1 MKKTLLT
8 LAIMLLGLGAAKAD
22 VVKMT
27 PTAISGNADPY
38 TVTCTSDPASDVP
51 AFTFAAIKNNSSTKP
66 TYNASKKDLRI
77 YAKGSFSITAP
88 EGIKITNVVFT
99 LSTQGQSRYTTI
111 TADNGTIA
119 TQAQGDTEVKWSG
132 SASSVKF
139 TAGDK
144 ATLTTTPTNA
154 GQFCFTSFAITYE
167 TNDPSDTRGS
177 ADIAFPESSYTVN
190 EGEEFTAPVP
200 TKATTAALSYTSSN
214 TAVATVDATTG
225 AVTVVAPGST
235 EITAAAA
242 ENSEFK
248 AGEASYILDVLKVV
262 NSIAET
268 MEVTDKTLKLRI
280 NYPLTVAFKNF
291 NNNFACNG
299 NDFIQIYGSQPD
311 YKVGDVIPAGWVG
324 CYDLYN
330 GATPEILNSAD
341 MQAATEN
348 NGFTP
353 AKVSEISAADVNK
366 VLTLENVVFAEA
378 TPSKKENFS
387 GTVGGNTVSFRN
399 NYTLASVEAGTY
411 NVTGVVTVY
420 NNAPQFYVTAYEESL
435 TNGIADIV
443 ADENAPVEYFNLQ
456 GIRVENPSNG
466 LYIRRQGNKVTKVIV
481 K

>member
-8 LAIMLLGLGAAKAD
+8 LLAIVASICSINATEVTFNFTTDAYGLPNDASTYVNDAKAVNGD
-22 VVKMT
+22 VTLSFSKTSGSGFRMWSDGLRVYKT
-27 PTAISGNADPY
+27 GNGEASINITIPNAKVTAIDMSVKNKLGTVKLGGTTDFTYTTTSKTYSWSGNVADPSIVI
-38 TVTCTSDPASDVP
+38 TVSNNY
-51 AFTFAAIKNNSSTKP
+51 AI
-66 TYNASKKDLRI
+66 
-77 YAKGSFSITAP
+77 
-88 EGIKITNVVFT
+88 ET
-99 LSTQGQSRYTTI
+99 L
-111 TADNGTIA
+111 
-119 TQAQGDTEVKWSG
+119 K
-132 SASSVKF
+132 
-139 TAGDK
+139 
-144 ATLTTTPTNA
+144 
-154 GQFCFTSFAITYE
+154 ITYE
-167 TNDPSDTRGS
+167 ADDPSDTRGS
-177 ADIAFPESSYTVN
+177 ADIAFPESSYVVN

-200 TKATTAALSYTSSN
+200 TKATTAALTYTSSN
-214 TAVATVDATTG
+214 PAVATVDATTG
-225 AVTVVAPGST
+225 AVTVAGLGST

-242 ENSEFK
+242 ENSDFK
-248 AGEASYILDVLKVV
+248 AGEASYTLDVLKVV

-324 CYDLYN
+324 CYDLYK
-330 GATPEILNSAD
+330 GATPEILNPAD

-378 TPSKKENFS
+378 TPDTKGNFS

-399 NYTLASVEAGTY
+399 NYEIKGVEAGTY
-411 NVTGVVTVY
+411 NVTGVVNVY
-420 NNAPQFYVTAYEESL
+420 NNATTFYVTAYEESL